1 MESRS
6 TAPGA
11 QVVAADS
18 PAGRLGLTTCY
29 DLRFPQL
36 YQTLAFALGAQARG
50 GAAAALSTGA
60 RRRLRFRRQS
70 VP

>member
-11 QVVAADS
+11 EVVAADS

-50 GAAAALSTGA
+50 GTVAALGASA
-60 RRRLRFRRQS
+60 RRCLAS
-70 VP
+70 AGKVP